1 MNLNLNFTS
10 GLMINP
16 FSLESDAL
24 VNFATGVVL
33 PDDVAETLVNS
44 TKKGQNQM
52 YNFIEERINSKTTSF
67 WDSIP
72 NNKVKTFSFASKKV
86 SVSLSSQGFQYQQV
100 TLFTSLTGWH
110 QCRR

>member
-1 MNLNLNFTS
+1 MHKEATKARVKRDEDDVNKLLSCFTS

-16 FSLESDAL
+16 CSLESDAL

-52 YNFIEERINSKTTSF
+52 KNFIEERINSNTTSF

-72 NNKVKTFSFASKKV
+72 NNKVKTFSPV
-86 SVSLSSQGFQYQQV
+86 
-100 TLFTSLTGWH
+100 
-110 QCRR
+110 